1 MPQHAQKTTSQ
12 RHQHSEKTAFEL
24 EAPYQPRPR
33 TRWELFLDKI
43 KPRSTA
49 MRTTVLVSG
58 VVFFSLF
65 MSLAFFWRTLY
76 LPEIRQHARYL
87 AIELDLL
94 EQTDLQVTE
103 DPFAFDLHDWLEQR
117 VGVQIIREPSEFPTP
132 REKLIAEFFTGRLE
146 KELSRELNEPV
157 TVYFEF
163 KPSPQIWIYYP
174 SLGKAWV
181 REPLDFYAEY
191 SAELILGWLLGIPLV
206 SSIIILTLVRQL
218 NRPLRRLQNA
228 ARDFTQTGK
237 APYLETNHGPI
248 EIRQVNSAFNHMI
261 STLQQ
266 AAQERTIMLAGI
278 SHDLRTP
285 LTRIRL
291 TAELLPDEDLQQ
303 GLIYDVDDMD
313 AILSQFISYM
323 RDGSDEKE
331 QITDINALMQEIIVQ
346 FKPLKI
352 IYQPQLLPQICLR
365 SLSIKRMIGN
375 LVNNAKRYGAEP
387 VYLSASLLGAYII
400 ITVRDSGSG
409 VDEDDIES
417 LMQPFVRGESART
430 TQGSGLGLAIVKR
443 IAELH
448 GGYVNARNHP
458 DGGLEV
464 SVGLPLVRKPPADPK
479 AEVSTLHKIK
489 KRLTGED

>member
-1 MPQHAQKTTSQ
+1 MSQ
-12 RHQHSEKTAFEL
+12 QAIIKPEL
-24 EAPYQPRPR
+24 EQPYRPRPR
-33 TRWELFLDKI
+33 TRWELLLDKL

-49 MRTTVLVSG
+49 MRTTVLVSL

-76 LPEIRQHARYL
+76 LPEIKQHARYL

-103 DPFAFDLHDWLEQR
+103 DPFSFDFHDWLEQR
-117 VGVQIIREPSEFPTP
+117 VGVEIIRNPAEFPVL
-132 REKLIAEFFTGRLE
+132 REKIVAEFFTGRLE

-163 KPSPQIWIYYP
+163 KPTPRLWIHYK
-174 SLGKAWV
+174 SMGQAWI
-181 REPLDFYAEY
+181 REPLDFYAQY
-191 SAELILGWLLGIPLV
+191 SAELIYAWILGIPLLT
-206 SSIIILTLVRQL
+206 SIIILTLVRQL
-218 NRPLRRLQNA
+218 NRPLARLQHA
-228 ARDFTQTGK
+228 AREFTQTGN
-237 APYLETNHGPI
+237 APYLEINHGPI
-248 EIRQVNSAFNHMI
+248 EIRQVNQAFNHMI
-261 STLQQ
+261 NTLEQ

-291 TAELLPDEDLQQ
+291 TAELMPDEDLQQ

-313 AILSQFISYM
+313 AILGQFISFM

-331 QITDINALMQEIIVQ
+331 QATDINALMQEIIIQ

-352 IYQPQLLPQICLR
+352 IYQPQLLPQIQLR

-387 VYLSASLLGAYII
+387 VYLSASLIGAYII
-400 ITVRDSGSG
+400 ITVRDSGEG
-409 VDEDDIES
+409 VNQTDIES
-417 LMQPFVRGESART
+417 LMQPFVRGDSARS

-464 SVGLPLVRKPPADPK
+464 SVGLPLVRQSQTPTK
-479 AEVSTLHKIK
+479 AETSAFSKIK
-489 KRLTGED
+489 NKLKGDT

>member
-1 MPQHAQKTTSQ
+1 MPQQTQNSLHQSQ
-12 RHQHSEKTAFEL
+12 QNPDKSALEL
-24 EAPYQPRPR
+24 ESPYQPRPR
-33 TRWELFLDKI
+33 TGWELFLDKI

-49 MRTTVLVSG
+49 MRTTALVSV

-94 EQTDLQVTE
+94 EQTDLQVIE

-132 REKLIAEFFTGRLE
+132 RDKVIAEFFTGRLE
-146 KELSRELNEPV
+146 KELARELNEPV

-191 SAELILGWLLGIPLV
+191 SAELILAWLLGIPLLT
-206 SSIIILTLVRQL
+206 SIIILTLVRQL
-218 NRPLRRLQNA
+218 NRPLLRLQNA

-261 STLQQ
+261 NTLQQ

-291 TAELLPDEDLQQ
+291 TAELMPDEDLQQ

-375 LVNNAKRYGAEP
+375 LVSNAKRYGAEP

-409 VDEDDIES
+409 VDEKDIDS
-417 LMQPFVRGESART
+417 LMQPFVRGNSART

-458 DGGLEV
+458 DDGLEV
-464 SVGLPLVRKPPADPK
+464 SVGLPLVRKPLVDPK
-479 AEVSTLHKIK
+479 AETSTLHKIK
-489 KRLTGED
+489 KRLKGAD

>member
-1 MPQHAQKTTSQ
+1 MPQYAQKTTNQ
-12 RHQHSEKTAFEL
+12 RHQNSEKTAFEL

-94 EQTDLQVTE
+94 EQTELQVNE

-464 SVGLPLVRKPPADPK
+464 SVGLPLVRKQPVDPK

>member
-1 MPQHAQKTTSQ
+1 MPVPT
-12 RHQHSEKTAFEL
+12 EL
-24 EAPYQPRPR
+24 EAPYRPR
-33 TRWELFLDKI
+33 ERTAWESFLDKI

-49 MRTTVLVSG
+49 MRTTVLVSI
-58 VVFFSLF
+58 VVFFSLV

-76 LPEIRQHARYL
+76 LPEILQHARYL

-94 EQTDLQVTE
+94 EQTDLQVSE
-103 DPFAFDLHDWLEQR
+103 DPFSFDLHDWLEQR
-117 VGVQIIREPSEFPTP
+117 VGVQIIRDPALFPTP
-132 REKLIAEFFTGRLE
+132 REKVVAEFFTGRLE
-146 KELSRELNEPV
+146 KELTRELNEPV

-163 KPSPQIWIYYP
+163 KPTPQLWIHYP
-174 SLGKAWV
+174 SLGKAWI

-191 SAELILGWLLGIPLV
+191 SSELILAWLLGIPLLTA
-206 SSIIILTLVRQL
+206 IIILTLVRQL

-228 ARDFTQTGK
+228 AREFTQTGK

-248 EIRQVNSAFNHMI
+248 EIRQVNAAFNHMI

-291 TAELLPDEDLQQ
+291 TAELMPDEDLQQ

-313 AILSQFISYM
+313 AILGQFISYM

-331 QITDINALMQEIIVQ
+331 QATDINALMQEIIIQ
-346 FKPLKI
+346 FKPLHI
-352 IYQPQLLPQICLR
+352 IYQPQLLPSIQVR

-375 LVNNAKRYGAEP
+375 LVSNAKRYGAEP

-400 ITVRDSGSG
+400 ITVRDSGDG
-409 VDEDDIES
+409 VNQDEIES
-417 LMQPFVRGESART
+417 LMQPFIRGNSART

-464 SVGLPLVRKPPADPK
+464 SVGLPLHATTDNTAKT
-479 AEVSTLHKIK
+479 ENSTLSKLK
-489 KRLTGED
+489 SKLTGEG